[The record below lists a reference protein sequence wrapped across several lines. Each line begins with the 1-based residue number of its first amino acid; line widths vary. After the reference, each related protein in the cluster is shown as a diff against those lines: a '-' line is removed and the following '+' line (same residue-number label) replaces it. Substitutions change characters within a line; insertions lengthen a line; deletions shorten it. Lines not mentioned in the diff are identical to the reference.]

1 MSDIN
6 VNINNYN
13 LVQTNVINN
22 IKIHINQI
30 VLFTS
35 LSLSVRF
42 YQDTT
47 LVENRIL
54 NLTGTDYTDWG
65 NDDNYIINFVLNTY
79 GLTQV
84 TVLTH

>member
-54 NLTGTDYTDWG
+54 TLTGTDYTDWG